1 MKTSSYSTYE
11 SGISQQ
17 SVLANPTKKLI
28 KAPTLKWSI
37 RSMSGCPRDRTIA
50 QIICGS
56 STFIIYICFTTI
68 FWEIFLEDHSFFFTT
83 QIFFICLG
91 SCLVGGA
98 RQKTTYRYSIYQ
110 TRARL
115 VHQVYYSKFAKYTI
129 KTIVSILMFILA
141 LAGLM
146 SGSVLLI
153 IFPIA
158 SYFVTALY
166 LFNLYYPVNR
176 ETSLPWHE
184 YNFVTIDRKH
194 RFVITHRTDPTVGF
208 EARLPNDELFE
219 QYLAFLRTVLPAH
232 VTYTE
237 KRWEWSLI

>member
-1 MKTSSYSTYE
+1 MKD
-11 SGISQQ
+11 
-17 SVLANPTKKLI
+17 L
-28 KAPTLKWSI
+28 
-37 RSMSGCPRDRTIA
+37 
-50 QIICGS
+50 
-56 STFIIYICFTTI
+56 
-68 FWEIFLEDHSFFFTT
+68 SFFIAT
-83 QIFFICLG
+83 QIFFACLG

-129 KTIVSILMFILA
+129 KTIVSVLMFFLA

-146 SGSVLLI
+146 SGSVLVLI
-153 IFPIA
+153 FLIA
-158 SYFVTALY
+158 NYLMTALY
-166 LFNLYYPVNR
+166 LFNLQYPVKR
-176 ETSLPWHE
+176 YTSYSWHE

-194 RFVITHRTDPTVGF
+194 RFIITHKTDPTVGF

-237 KRWEWSLI
+237 KRWKWSLI

>member
-1 MKTSSYSTYE
+1 
-11 SGISQQ
+11 
-17 SVLANPTKKLI
+17 
-28 KAPTLKWSI
+28 
-37 RSMSGCPRDRTIA
+37 MSGCPRDRTIV
-50 QIICGS
+50 QLIWGS
-56 STFIIYICFTTI
+56 STLITYVYFTTL
-68 FWEIFLEDHSFFFTT
+68 FWDEFMKDRSFFIAT
-83 QIFFICLG
+83 QIFFVCLG

-115 VHQVYYSKFAKYTI
+115 VHQVYYSTFAKYTI
-129 KTIVSILMFILA
+129 KTIVSILMFFLA

-146 SGSVLLI
+146 SGSVLLLI
-153 IFPIA
+153 GPIA
-158 SYFVTALY
+158 SYFVTAVY
-166 LFNLYYPVNR
+166 LFTLQYPVNR

-194 RFVITHRTDPTVGF
+194 RFIITHRTDPTVGF

-237 KRWEWSLI
+237 KRWKWSLI